1 MSLELNESIY
11 AMDPAEALRS
21 ETGVFELISPAG
33 QKFQAVCRPNHSIS
47 SLKHLSE
54 VKGGPN
60 TWRIKKVA
68 DIRNETEVV
77 TA

>member
-21 ETGVFELISPAG
+21 ETGVFELVSPTG
-33 QKFQAVCRPNHSIS
+33 QRFQATCRPNHSIS
-47 SLKHLSE
+47 SLKQLTE
-54 VKGGPN
+54 VKGAPN

-68 DIRNETEVV
+68 DIRYESEV
-77 TA
+77 AA